1 MLCSTVSDAFFGPI
15 CDYVI
20 APVVR
25 YSSVWNIPVLTGG
38 GQAENFAFKENFP
51 VLTRMQGSFGLVGET
66 MKGILHVFG
75 WKVVGLLFHNNE
87 VGSSQ
92 GNSPCYFTGAAV
104 YKALNSTPVHHNF
117 NENTAS
123 VEELREH
130 LLYVTSRARISDWK
144 NAPTGKSREMAE
156 EGEKKWKGW
165 RK

>member
-1 MLCSTVSDAFFGPI
+1 M
-15 CDYVI
+15 
-20 APVVR
+20 
-25 YSSVWNIPVLTGG
+25 TGG

-75 WKVVGLLFHNNE
+75 WKV
-87 VGSSQ
+87 GSSQ

-123 VEELREH
+123 AEELREH
-130 LLYVTSRARISDWK
+130 LVYVTSRARSEYTY
-144 NAPTGKSREMAE
+144 NHPTCPSASGPRAARGQRS
-156 EGEKKWKGW
+156 W
-165 RK
+165 R